1 MNCHTPFL
9 SVITFILSYF
19 IFFNTEL
26 NFALFSLTFFMKEWS
41 HYSLPS
47 CLFVLPVGGGSEIYF
62 TCLCSGKRESRST
75 LVRKAPL
82 SLFHDEHLLMW
93 WFEEKDAA
101 KIFVCTKHSQQCLSA
116 CYLLCLEYYW
126 VRNSLLSIIV
136 VYLFLLPKCMLLL
149 LHCLWTEIC
158 IIIKSIEEEILLW
171 LKTTG

>member
-1 MNCHTPFL
+1 MWHIVLNFDLIETIKPFLSLFMNCHTPFL

-75 LVRKAPL
+75 LVRKAPFVLVSWWTPSHVVVWRERCSEDICMYKTFTAMSFSLLFVMRGILL
-82 SLFHDEHLLMW
+82 S
-93 WFEEKDAA
+93 EKFLALNN
-101 KIFVCTKHSQQCLSA
+101 SCLSFFA
-116 CYLLCLEYYW
+116 A
-126 VRNSLLSIIV
+126 
-136 VYLFLLPKCMLLL
+136 
-149 LHCLWTEIC
+149 
-158 IIIKSIEEEILLW
+158 
-171 LKTTG
+171 